1 VHLRVGVGAGIG
13 QDGQPV
19 VEVGRLADGGQHD
32 PAGGDAPKHQGVRV
46 GAAQQHVKVAAAE
59 GADPP
64 LDDDR
69 LVRERRQRG
78 VHLGRRV
85 VLSHRVARLADPA
98 EAQVAGGGLRIA
110 RAEPHPDEHHRD
122 ARRPGGLGGAVGRL
136 DDGSVGD
143 PLDDAVLEV
152 HQQQDGTR
160 VGHGRTPPGCRDR

>member
-13 QDGQPV
+13 QHGEPV
-19 VEVGRLADGGQHD
+19 VEVGRLPHGGQHD
-32 PAGGDAPKHQGVRV
+32 PAAGDAPKHQGVRV
-46 GAAQQHVKVAAAE
+46 GAAQQHVKVTAAE

-69 LVRERRQRG
+69 LVGERRKRG

-85 VLSHRVARLADPA
+85 VLRHRVARLADPA
-98 EAQVAGGGLRIA
+98 EAKVARGGLRIA

-136 DDGSVGD
+136 DNGSVGD

-152 HQQQDGTR
+152 HQQQDGAR
-160 VGHGRTPPGCRDR
+160 VGHGRTPPESHDR